1 MQYLRLSY
9 VCFLAFLAV
18 STFALVALVSF
29 KAALV
34 LVIIKLVPL
43 LLFLPAILQKKS
55 YGLITLTL
63 LVLVYMGFAVMDCFA
78 GGSKQTFAF
87 IGLGQQNTLLIVKIA
102 ELKQTFAFI
111 ELGFATWLILA
122 CSKAVK
128 SLPRGHGSV

>member
-9 VCFLAFLAV
+9 ICFLAFLAV
-18 STFALVALVSF
+18 STFALVPF
-29 KAALV
+29 KAAWVLV
-34 LVIIKLVPL
+34 LIKLVPL